1 MHSLWSQPLPEG
13 YSLLPLTLIPA
24 HTYLAGLLRR
34 PKQNTSS
41 HLYMDSIMADYFLI
55 GIVILIHL
63 LCVRSLLHQH
73 SILVITI
80 RLLNNYSDDLVFNL
94 LLSQFAL
101 ISNEDY
107 WENAKHTG

>member
-1 MHSLWSQPLPEG
+1 
-13 YSLLPLTLIPA
+13 
-24 HTYLAGLLRR
+24 
-34 PKQNTSS
+34 
-41 HLYMDSIMADYFLI
+41 MDSIMADYFLI